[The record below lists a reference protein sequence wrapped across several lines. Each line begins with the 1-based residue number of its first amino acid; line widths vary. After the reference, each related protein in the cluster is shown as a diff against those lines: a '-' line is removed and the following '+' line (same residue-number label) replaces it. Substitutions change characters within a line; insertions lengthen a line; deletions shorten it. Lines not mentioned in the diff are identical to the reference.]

1 MNSNPEHTASTLPK
15 LDAFLLSDLR
25 DAKVLVQF
33 GGQGSGYLSELA
45 QLVKSFETVRDLV
58 SRARAALEHT
68 ALANEASCILH
79 SLLLAD
85 HELTAR
91 LSKSALS
98 WACVSYPLVFLT
110 QLASHLA
117 FLETGGLTHQ
127 RFLPMIQGGT
137 GHSQGLVAAVLLAAA
152 TTQDN
157 LVELGLQFVQLM
169 HYHGVLAQATFDAV
183 NDGVPN
189 VVGTV
194 ATHALGPSAM
204 SAYSHASL
212 ADIAK
217 WMDGQPMFDSL
228 FAFQQWP
235 ARRPNVAGV
244 DVIETWKHKTQVA
257 QHYAFELLVK
267 LPKTDEG
274 LVAMAS
280 FQPDKLSSAQAR
292 AILHEFDY
300 TMTQLCSSDAPSTS
314 LALWTSSEAQTAA
327 IRSASFG
334 PTVPLPF
341 ELLHH
346 A

>member
-1 MNSNPEHTASTLPK
+1 MNSNPELTTSTLPT
-15 LDAFLLSDLR
+15 LDAFLLTDLR

-110 QLASHLA
+110 QLATHLA

-152 TTQDN
+152 TTQNN

-194 ATHALGPSAM
+194 ATHALGPR
-204 SAYSHASL
+204 L
-212 ADIAK
+212 D
-217 WMDGQPMFDSL
+217 
-228 FAFQQWP
+228 
-235 ARRPNVAGV
+235 
-244 DVIETWKHKTQVA
+244 
-257 QHYAFELLVK
+257 
-267 LPKTDEG
+267 
-274 LVAMAS
+274 
-280 FQPDKLSSAQAR
+280 
-292 AILHEFDY
+292 
-300 TMTQLCSSDAPSTS
+300 
-314 LALWTSSEAQTAA
+314 
-327 IRSASFG
+327 
-334 PTVPLPF
+334 
-341 ELLHH
+341 
-346 A
+346 